1 MLTLIQG
8 STIQVTVL
16 QSTPLTETLLED
28 TAQEKE
34 YINLNKEVK
43 ELSRIMY
50 VWMWTGR
57 NYDKKEI
64 YFLFDFKKQHSQR
77 WNSIKF
83 TIGYLWTGEVR
94 TICCLLPRLFQLFN
108 NDITCIMKMYKNL
121 FTFIKIK
128 NFASQPYKPF
138 WNTKALT
145 YESQTVVKDNFL
157 WSPHAIVFSWKVH
170 NL

>member
-157 WSPHAIVFSWKVH
+157 ESTCYCLFLKSS
-170 NL
+170 